1 MKAITISNYGSP
13 DVLQLKEVDMPVVK
27 ENDVLVRVCASS
39 VNAADLFSMHGSP
52 WLVRLSL
59 GFPKP
64 KDYILGWDIAGRVE
78 AIGQNVT
85 RFRPGDEVYTA
96 SKGAFADYVAVK
108 EGALALKPAN
118 LTFEEAAAIP
128 NAALAALHCLRNA
141 GKVQPGQKVLI
152 NGASGGVGTFA
163 VQIARALGAEVTG
176 VCSTRNVEM
185 VTALGAAHVIDYTM
199 QDFTKAGQ
207 RYDLILDNV
216 GNRSFSEMRQA
227 LTPQG
232 KIIPNSGYGG
242 MRYVLKAYML
252 APFMRQQGAMVES
265 KANAADLDVLKQL
278 IEAGKLTPI
287 IDRSYTLADT
297 ADALR
302 YLETEHARGKV
313 TITVVGE

>member
-1 MKAITISNYGSP
+1 MKAITISDYGAP
-13 DVLQLKEVDMPVVK
+13 DVIKLKEVDKPVIK
-27 ENDVLVRVCASS
+27 DNDVLIRVCASS
-39 VNAADLFSMHGSP
+39 INAADLFSMHGSP

-96 SKGAFADYVAVK
+96 SKGAFAEYVAVK
-108 EGALALKPAN
+108 EGALALKPVN

-128 NAALAALHCLRNA
+128 NAALAALHCLRDA
-141 GKVQPGQKVLI
+141 GKVQPGQQVLI

-163 VQIARALGAEVTG
+163 VQIAKTLGAEVTG

-185 VTALGAAHVIDYTM
+185 VTALGADHVIDYTR

-207 RYDLILDNV
+207 RYDPILDNV

-232 KIIPNSGYGG
+232 KISPNRGYGG
-242 MRYVLKAYML
+242 MSYVLKAYL
-252 APFMRQQGAMVES
+252 LGPFMRQQGAMVES

-278 IEAGKLTPI
+278 SEAGKLTPI
-287 IDRSYTLADT
+287 IDRTYALADI
-297 ADALR
+297 ADAFR
-302 YLETEHARGKV
+302 YFEAEHARGKV
-313 TITVVGE
+313 AIMVAGE